1 MEGGKDTILRCS
13 LDRFS
18 SYFDFSTMY
27 TVRTQYAL
35 LEEFL
40 GGEEFAINLLASPTT
55 PRGVQVTDIWLYHK
69 INDVDRG
76 CSSPAERQALGIFS
90 CIRVCQLLPK
100 SKRTAVEDGGRKT
113 ASG

>member
-1 MEGGKDTILRCS
+1 MEEGKDTILRCS

-69 INDVDRG
+69 INDGGV
-76 CSSPAERQALGIFS
+76 SSIFVVFS
-90 CIRVCQLLPK
+90 SVMK
-100 SKRTAVEDGGRKT
+100 DFNH
-113 ASG
+113 